1 MANMI
6 VISGYLAADPEIR
19 TTQSGVAVAS
29 LRLAVR
35 RKFAKDRDT
44 SDFFNV
50 EAWRGNAEFAGKY
63 FYKGKPVEIEGHLE
77 TRPWTDKNG
86 SKHEGVRIVAERL
99 NFSLGD
105 KPKEE
110 QQAAAGPAPDV
121 PAAEEFDPF
130 AGDVPEDLNW

>member
-1 MANMI
+1 MANII

-19 TTQSGVAVAS
+19 TTNSGIMVAS

-35 RKFAKDRDT
+35 RKFSKDRDV
-44 SDFFNV
+44 SDFFNA
-50 EAWRGNAEFAGKY
+50 EAWRGNAEFAEKY
-63 FYKGKPVEIEGHLE
+63 FYKGKPIEIEGHLE
-77 TRPWTDKNG
+77 ARSWTDKNG

-110 QQAAAGPAPDV
+110 QRTADLAPDV
-121 PAAEEFDPF
+121 PVTDEFDPF
-130 AGDVPEDLNW
+130 AGEVPEDLDF

>member
-19 TTQSGVAVAS
+19 TTQSGAAVAT

-35 RKFAKDRDT
+35 RKFAKDKDT
-44 SDFFNV
+44 CDFFNV
-50 EAWRGNAEFAGKY
+50 EVWRGNAEFVGKY
-63 FYKGKPVEIEGHLE
+63 FHKGKPIEIEGHLE

-86 SKHEGVRIVAERL
+86 SKREGVRIVAERIG
-99 NFSLGD
+99 FSLGD
-105 KPKEE
+105 KPREG
-110 QQAAAGPAPDV
+110 QQADHPAPDA

-130 AGDVPEDLNW
+130 AGDVPEDLDW